1 MEATSFMVI
10 TECQSM
16 KKSNRVR
23 CFPKEAL
30 VPDVV
35 DEKWDL
41 VKVTCIQ
48 EFNTNVKFGLSFIK
62 IHTSDTATTSTFA
75 STSSTSSS
83 SSVRPKRTNHQ
94 VSVHSAQS
102 SKIKGQVIELLDSDE
117 ERHDDEVL
125 ILDD

>member
-1 MEATSFMVI
+1 
-10 TECQSM
+10 M

-48 EFNTNVKFGLSFIK
+48 EFNTKVKFGLSFIK
-62 IHTSDTATTSTFA
+62 IHTFDTATTSTFA

-83 SSVRPKRTNHQ
+83 SVRPKRTNHQ
-94 VSVHSAQS
+94 VSVPSAQS

-117 ERHDDEVL
+117 EGNDDEVL

>member
-35 DEKWDL
+35 DEKWDY

-62 IHTSDTATTSTFA
+62 IHNSDTATTSTFA
-75 STSSTSSS
+75 STSSTSS

-117 ERHDDEVL
+117 EGNDDEVL

>member
-1 MEATSFMVI
+1 MVI
-10 TECQSM
+10 DECQSM

-35 DEKWDL
+35 DEEWDL

-62 IHTSDTATTSTFA
+62 IYTSDAATTSTFA
-75 STSSTSSS
+75 STSSTSSF
-83 SSVRPKRTNHQ
+83 VRPRRMNRQ

-102 SKIKGQVIELLDSDE
+102 NKMKGQVIDLLDSDE
-117 ERHDDEVL
+117 EGHDDNVL
-125 ILDD
+125 ILDDSDSD